1 MNRETIIQMAR
12 EAGLAEVT
20 DTAESL
26 PADYVEALA
35 KLVNS
40 GDAGNWYQEAELEVI
55 AARQALALPTADHLP
70 DAGKMV
76 VDHFP
81 DATKMIETAAP
92 VGERELFERTMMD
105 KYGWQRNDF
114 KLDDFGYFDGH
125 TDTAWMAWQARAA
138 LSAGDAVDA
147 QRTPLTVLQYN
158 AIPEL
163 CAIPPSLYES
173 VVRAIER
180 AHGIDAAMRKDKT

>member
-1 MNRETIIQMAR
+1 MTYTNQKLR
-12 EAGLAEVT
+12 EALQAISHIDDSTNHAV
-20 DTAESL
+20 DAS
-26 PADYVEALA
+26 AALDRIG
-35 KLVNS
+35 K
-40 GDAGNWYQEAELEVI
+40 I
-55 AARQALALPTADHLP
+55 ARQALALPTADHLP
-70 DAGKMV
+70 DAGNMV

-92 VGERELFERTMMD
+92 VGEHELPPLPVTS
-105 KYGWQRNDF
+105 YQLYYQWP
-114 KLDDFGYFDGH
+114 DDEDGCGGSEVV
-125 TDTAWMAWQARAA
+125 DGDAYTADQMRAYARAA
-138 LSAGDAVDA
+138 LSDGDAVDA

-180 AHGIDAAMRKDKT
+180 AHGIDAAMRKG